1 MDMEG
6 RDNICQYL
14 FMALTHGLPALV
26 RMGVY
31 KHTQPMSNDSKA
43 PLPLILTKKLQLLS
57 RANFQIVSLSFFSYV
72 IKRNFRMMSRT
83 QMKAK
88 FDVLKC

>member
-31 KHTQPMSNDSKA
+31 KHTQPMSNDWESA
-43 PLPLILTKKLQLLS
+43 LPLILTKKLQLLS
-57 RANFQIVSLSFFSYV
+57 RANFQIVFLSFFH
-72 IKRNFRMMSRT
+72 T
-83 QMKAK
+83 
-88 FDVLKC
+88 